1 MPSSALRAGDVLAA
15 VLWCATYLLVLR
27 RSALD
32 QVSGMPLPA
41 LAAAFAWETI
51 FGVVRPTLGL
61 PPVVV
66 PAWLSIDALL
76 LVQYVRYG
84 AAVRRA
90 NARAVAWFAACTGA
104 ALVVALA
111 LEYACILDTGDRDG
125 VVSGFAVNVV
135 MSLAFL
141 AMLAQRPDLRGQSV
155 SIALAK
161 LAGTAATIPHALA
174 LHGALWSLRTF
185 VVVTIA
191 SDVAY
196 LVLLDRACRARG
208 IRARW

>member
-1 MPSSALRAGDVLAA
+1 VVAA

-41 LAAAFAWETI
+41 LATAFAWETI
-51 FGVVRPTLGL
+51 YGVVRPTPGL
-61 PPVVV
+61 PPLVV
-66 PAWLSIDALL
+66 PAWLSIDTLL
-76 LVQYVRYG
+76 LVQYFRYG
-84 AAVRRA
+84 AAARRA
-90 NARAVAWFAACTGA
+90 SRRAVAWFAGCTGA
-104 ALVVALA
+104 ALLVALA
-111 LEYACILDTGDRDG
+111 LEYGCIIDTHDRDG

-141 AMLAQRPDLRGQSV
+141 AMLARRPDLRGQSL

-161 LAGTAATIPHALA
+161 LVGTVATIPHALA
-174 LHGALWSLRTF
+174 LHGALLSLRTF
-185 VVVTIA
+185 VVVTVVA
-191 SDVAY
+191 DVAY

-208 IRARW
+208 IRPWTRW